1 MDAGSGCVHVTDA
14 LPIGSVGQPARAD
27 VGADRERLGLAQ
39 AGAVAVEDQRPALLV
54 LTHQARV
61 LEVRDQRVLEEKR
74 LKSDSMSSL

>member
-39 AGAVAVEDQRPALLV
+39 AGAVAVED
-54 LTHQARV
+54 
-61 LEVRDQRVLEEKR
+61 
-74 LKSDSMSSL
+74 